1 MAKKAF
7 KVAEIRGVAFSHMSR
22 GGKKKQ
28 LHENQKGRNWFK
40 KSSTPTDVMNS
51 ASSDSGI
58 DANISRPDLRTF
70 KTSSHTLS
78 RSSRAISPDIIT
90 RMQKVLGINASVIS
104 APTILKHDKKISSSH
119 SAPQIPSSD
128 RLINE
133 IMIPTKVDRKI
144 AKRDSME
151 FARHRRLSKA
161 PQSARDHNTTRRSA
175 SMNMATSQ
183 RQVRSASMNMAT
195 SQRQLRTFD
204 NSIGIRTS
212 QSLCTDQLVS
222 ARKSNEIKANVKIPQ
237 GMVSIV
243 ITDIQ
248 GSTSMWEENASAMK
262 DALDI
267 HDKIIRKCYVK
278 QSGYEIT
285 TEGDS
290 FQLAF
295 HHPLDAYS
303 FCLDCQQKLFEASW
317 PPTILA
323 LENAKF
329 DAGRVMRGL
338 RVRMGIHHGPTTSKV
353 HDVTHRICFD
363 GEGLELAKAMEKA
376 SHGGQIITNVGT
388 WRSVSGMAERYL
400 GSPQTLDLGVHELKG
415 KGEINYTKGLVQLV
429 PKRLAFDY
437 FTFRGTKKTTNRAKG
452 RTFPP
457 PKTERQICAA
467 FFDAPYLNNMVTL
480 VFVNTSVSKETL
492 KTPEELKKLSKI
504 IRSLLIRTRPPGYE
518 CQEDNG
524 NWMLAF
530 HSLES
535 AILFGLNLIEKLTSI
550 HSVLAHIGIHR
561 GKFTCMGPHVV
572 TGKTSVI

>member
-7 KVAEIRGVAFSHMSR
+7 KVAEIRGGAFSHMSR

-28 LHENQKGRNWFK
+28 LHENQKGRNWFRIR
-40 KSSTPTDVMNS
+40 KSSAPTDVMNS
-51 ASSDSGI
+51 ASSDSGK
-58 DANISRPDLRTF
+58 DANSSRPDLRTF

-90 RMQKVLGINASVIS
+90 RMQKALGINASVIS

-119 SAPQIPSSD
+119 SAPPIPSSD

-133 IMIPTKVDRKI
+133 IMIPKKVDRKI

-161 PQSARDHNTTRRSA
+161 PQSARDHKTTRRSA

-183 RQVRSASMNMAT
+183 RQL
-195 SQRQLRTFD
+195 QTFD
-204 NSIGIRTS
+204 NSIGMRTS

-222 ARKSNEIKANVKIPQ
+222 ARKSNEIKVNVKIPQ

-303 FCLDCQQKLFEASW
+303 FCLDCQQKLFEANW
-317 PPTILA
+317 PPAILA

-329 DAGRVMRGL
+329 DADRVMRGL

-363 GEGLELAKAMEKA
+363 GECLELAKAMEKA

-437 FTFRGTKKTTNRAKG
+437 FTFRGTKETTNRAKG

-480 VFVNTSVSKETL
+480 VFVNTSVLKESS
-492 KTPEELKKLSKI
+492 KTPEELWQ
-504 IRSLLIRTRPPGYE
+504 T
-518 CQEDNG
+518 
-524 NWMLAF
+524 
-530 HSLES
+530 
-535 AILFGLNLIEKLTSI
+535 
-550 HSVLAHIGIHR
+550 
-561 GKFTCMGPHVV
+561 
-572 TGKTSVI
+572 